1 ERLNADLKY
10 AIYSKVPVR
19 SKDKLKAA
27 TTEQMQTLEKSSA
40 RVKKYFRD
48 ARVKYAV

>member
-1 ERLNADLKY
+1 MKY

-27 TTEQMQTLEKSSA
+27 IIEQMQTLEKSPA